1 MKNLLNITDLSRET
15 IEHIFQLSS
24 KYYHPTNQLQW
35 KNIVF
40 AFEKPSLRTKL
51 ATEVAI
57 SQLGGHVIHIE
68 PQIFY
73 GGKVFSTEDETK
85 LNAWRESL
93 KDTVKNIN
101 QWCDALFARVFSH
114 QTLLDIDGYSDLKV
128 VNALCD
134 KHHPMQALADL
145 YTIQEVYGT
154 SKVSVAFIGDSNNVA
169 FSLAEILLKFWHD
182 VRIASPIWCTF
193 SESTQAYLDLLAK
206 NNNTTILFTYN
217 PKIAAINADCIYT
230 DTFVSMWEE
239 SLYDTKMKQFAWYQI
254 NDDLMS
260 LTNNHAHFMHCLPAH
275 RWTEVTDS
283 VIDSPWSLVYNQ
295 AKNRMVVSRGVFL
308 NLFDI

>member
-1 MKNLLNITDLSRET
+1 MKNLLNITDLSKET

-73 GGKVFSTEDETK
+73 GWKVFSTEDETK

-93 KDTVKNIN
+93 KDTVRNIN
-101 QWCDALFARVFSH
+101 QWCDAIFARVFAH
-114 QTLLDIDGYSDLKV
+114 QTLLDIDSYSELKV

-134 KHHPMQALADL
+134 QHHPMQALADL
-145 YTIQEVYGT
+145 YTIQEIYGA
-154 SKVSVAFIGDSNNVA
+154 SRVVVAFVWDSNNVA
-169 FSLAEILLKFWHD
+169 FSLAEILLKFGHE
-182 VRIASPIWCTF
+182 VRIASPSGCVFTDARQI
-193 SESTQAYLDLLAK
+193 YLTTLARDHH
-206 NNNTTILFTYN
+206 TTILFTSD
-217 PKIAAINADCIYT
+217 PTIAVRDADCIYT
-230 DTFVSMWEE
+230 DAFVSMWEE
-239 SLYDTKMKQFAWYQI
+239 SIYDAKMRQFEGYQV
-254 NDDLMS
+254 NDLLMS
-260 LTNNHAHFMHCLPAH
+260 LAKPHAHFMHCLPAH
-275 RWTEVTDS
+275 RWIEVTDS
-283 VIDSPWSLVYNQ
+283 VIDGPWSLVYNQ
-295 AKNRMVVSRGVFL
+295 ARNRMVVSRGVFL